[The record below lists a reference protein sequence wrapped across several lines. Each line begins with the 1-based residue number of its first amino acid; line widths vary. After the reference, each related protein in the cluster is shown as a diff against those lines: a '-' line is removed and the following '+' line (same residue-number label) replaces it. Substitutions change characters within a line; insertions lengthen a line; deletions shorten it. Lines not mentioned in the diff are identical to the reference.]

1 MEKKV
6 PNIRNYKLIIY
17 LISIVLFF
25 LLGYSYG
32 VFKNEKLSKE
42 KLAKIFYEEPA
53 LFSDVF
59 LKMQELKKNNDNA
72 KTSKI
77 ILDLKESLMKD
88 NDFFLGNPK
97 GEKVI
102 IEFFDYN
109 CGYCKKSLDAVT
121 ELLRT
126 EYDLK
131 ISFRDY
137 PILSPSSRV
146 AAKAA
151 LASREQGKY
160 FKFHSALMS
169 VQGNLNKDIIFS
181 IATNLNIDIDKLK
194 KDMKKIEVEEIIEQN
209 ESLARKLNIR
219 GTPTFIIDGKIYAGA
234 LELNKLRE
242 IINKSLSDS

>member
-1 MEKKV
+1 MIKKNV
-6 PNIRNYKLIIY
+6 LSLIIIMCTY
-17 LISIVLFF
+17 FIFISNSFT
-25 LLGYSYG
+25 
-32 VFKNEKLSKE
+32 KEQLSKE
-42 KLAKIFYEEPA
+42 ELNKLIYEYIMENPEVILDSVDKLRKKMEENA
-53 LFSDVF
+53 GLDESYLKENF
-59 LKMQELKKNNDNA
+59 LKFANNPNIPYMGSE
-72 KTSKI
+72 K
-77 ILDLKESLMKD
+77 
-88 NDFFLGNPK
+88 PK
-97 GEKVI
+97 VII

-151 LASREQGKY
+151 LASRKQGKY

-169 VQGNLNKDIIFS
+169 TQGNLNKDMIFS
-181 IATNLNIDIDKLK
+181 IASNLNIDIDKLK

-209 ESLARKLNIR
+209 KSLARKLDIR
-219 GTPTFIIDGKIYAGA
+219 GTPTFIINGKIYAGA

>member
-1 MEKKV
+1 MENPEV
-6 PNIRNYKLIIY
+6 
-17 LISIVLFF
+17 
-25 LLGYSYG
+25 
-32 VFKNEKLSKE
+32 
-42 KLAKIFYEEPA
+42 
-53 LFSDVF
+53 
-59 LKMQELKKNNDNA
+59 
-72 KTSKI
+72 
-77 ILDLKESLMKD
+77 ILDSVDKLRKKMEENAGLDQSYLEENFLQLA
-88 NDFFLGNPK
+88 NDPDIPYMGSENPK
-97 GEKVI
+97 VII

-109 CGYCKKSLDAVT
+109 CSYCKQSLDAVT

-137 PILSPSSRV
+137 PILSPSSRI

-151 LASREQGKY
+151 LASKEQGKY

-169 VQGNLNKDIIFS
+169 MQGNLNEDMIFS

-219 GTPTFIIDGKIYAGA
+219 GTPTFIIDGKIYAGS

-242 IINKSLSDS
+242 IINKSLGDS